1 MPQQEHSTLHEI
13 PVGWKKDLSL
23 KHIFTKPAPSRDT
36 SAPRPPGAVPFIK
49 TKE

>member
-1 MPQQEHSTLHEI
+1 MPHQEHSASHEI

-23 KHIFTKPAPSRDT
+23 KYIFAKPAASRDT